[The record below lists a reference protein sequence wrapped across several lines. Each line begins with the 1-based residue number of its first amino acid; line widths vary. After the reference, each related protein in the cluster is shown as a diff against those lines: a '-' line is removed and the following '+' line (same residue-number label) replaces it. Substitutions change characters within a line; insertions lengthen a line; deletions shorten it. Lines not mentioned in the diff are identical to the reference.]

1 MVYVFIIQNLHM
13 ELIQFHEE
21 KCRGRRETLTV
32 ELVNVKAVGLI
43 KAE

>member
-21 KCRGRRETLTV
+21 KCRGNEKSV

-43 KAE
+43 RAE